1 MRHPFCMSLLTNMTS
16 LVRVLVVVVAPALLT
31 PATAGHAATRVII
44 DADTANAID
53 DLYAIV
59 RALVA
64 PEWTIEGLGSTHW
77 RSPDSDGGVGQSQR
91 LNERILDLM
100 GLRDRIPHP
109 RGADRPMPDARTP
122 IDSPAARHIIARAH
136 AGAPGDKLL
145 VVALGTATNLASA
158 LLLDPTIEEK
168 VVFAFIDGDYQDGT
182 WAPGIYNWPIDVHA
196 VQIILESEVDYRHM
210 PAPSVSGQM
219 MRKQDARANLAGR
232 GGVWD
237 FLLERWDAHPASKER
252 ERWTMW
258 DIALVQALLR
268 PARVSAS
275 VVPAPRVVS
284 VDEVRQQPDNPRTV
298 TVFHAI
304 DVDAMRQDFWS
315 ALEAYRQRGT
325 EKGGG

>member
-1 MRHPFCMSLLTNMTS
+1 MSS
-16 LVRVLVVVVAPALLT
+16 LVRALVVVAAALVA
-31 PATAGHAATRVII
+31 PATAGNAATRVII
-44 DADTANAID
+44 DADTANEID

-64 PEWTIEGLGSTHW
+64 PEWTVEGLGSTHW
-77 RSPDSDGGVGQSQR
+77 RSADSDGGLEQSQR

-100 GLRDRIPHP
+100 GLRNRIPHP
-109 RGADRPMPDARTP
+109 RGAGRPMPDARTP
-122 IDSPAARHIIARAH
+122 VDSPAARHIIARAH
-136 AGAPGDKLL
+136 ASPAGDRLL

-168 VVFAFIDGDYQDGT
+168 VVFAFIDGDYRDGT

-196 VQIILESEVDYRHM
+196 VQVILESKVEYRHM

-219 MRKQDARANLAGR
+219 TMRKQDARANLAGH

-237 FLLERWDAHPASKER
+237 FLFERWDAHPSSKDR
-252 ERWTMW
+252 ERWTLW

-268 PARVSAS
+268 PAQASAS

-304 DVDAMRQDFWS
+304 DAAAMHQDFWA
-315 ALEAYRQRGT
+315 ALEAYRQR
-325 EKGGG
+325 EGGGAR